1 MFVLKI
7 FSIFAPVLKLKV
19 LFEMKRSLLL
29 LSLLFTTLLVQAQM
43 SDIQVMQYVQREMKN
58 GSSQSQIATKLMQ
71 KGVTMQ
77 QLQRVRSQY
86 EKINGTSAVRSS
98 GSTTDQLTADSR
110 MRESNGAVRV
120 DAEGNELYVQ
130 KVGSSTDEDLE
141 GTATDTRQKV
151 YIPDSV
157 NTINGKRVFG
167 RDIFNNKAL
176 SFEPNMNIATP
187 TSYIV
192 GPGDKVFVDVYGA
205 SQKSEQMEVGPD
217 GSIVVTGYG
226 PIHIAGLSVAAANAK
241 IKQTLGKRYSS
252 SKIRMTLGQTRTI
265 MVNVMGEVMAPG
277 TYTLSAFASV
287 FHALYMAGGVNGLG
301 TLRDIKVFRGGR
313 QIASV
318 DIYDYILNGKLSGNI
333 RLAENDVIMVGPY
346 QNIVDVA
353 GNVKRP
359 MAYEMKKNE
368 SVSTLLKY
376 AGGFTGD
383 AYKKAVRVN
392 RTAGEQYSVY
402 NINEFDM
409 SSFRLQ
415 DGDSVTVGGNLRRY
429 ENMVEIDGAVFRPG
443 QYSLG
448 GNVTTVK
455 SLIEQAD
462 GLTEDAF
469 AGRGVLHRMKED
481 RTRRVISLD
490 IQGIL
495 NGTVAD
501 VPLENE
507 DVLTIASKQEK
518 TNERTVTIFGEVMF
532 PATYEYADDESIED
546 LIIQAGGLT
555 DAASTVKVDVSR
567 RMIDPKATEDSREV
581 AQTFTFTLKDG
592 FVVDGSKDFVLQPY
606 DEVYVRKSPG
616 YMAQRNVTVEGEVL
630 FAGTY
635 PLSHK
640 NQRLSEVVKAA
651 GGVTKEAYIRGARIE
666 RPMNDD
672 EKFRLNRI
680 LQLAKVQSGAGFDA
694 GKVDQDSVY
703 YVAIELD
710 KALANPGSDDDV
722 VLREGDRIIVPEF
735 SGTVKIDGNVMY
747 PNTASYSSGK
757 SYKWYVKNQAGGFGM
772 GAKKSRAFILY
783 QNGAVKKA
791 SGAKIEPGCEIFV
804 PSKTR
809 SANDKISM
817 IANLGTSLATMVT
830 MLATVTNLIKTF

>member
-1 MFVLKI
+1 
-7 FSIFAPVLKLKV
+7 
-19 LFEMKRSLLL
+19 MKRTLLVLSLLL
-29 LSLLFTTLLVQAQM
+29 TTLLTQAQM

-86 EKINGTSAVRSS
+86 EKLNGTSAVRSS

-130 KVGSSTDEDLE
+130 KVGSSNTDEDMLE
-141 GTATDTRQKV
+141 NSTLSDRQKV

-167 RDIFNNKAL
+167 RDIFNQKAL

-192 GPGDKVFVDVYGA
+192 GPGDKVFVDVYGG

-287 FHALYMAGGVNGLG
+287 FHALYMAGGVNSLG

-346 QNIVDVA
+346 QNIVDVT

-359 MAYEMKKNE
+359 MAYEMKKDE
-368 SVSTLLKY
+368 SIATLIKY

-392 RTAGEQYSVY
+392 RTAGEKYSVY
-402 NINEFDM
+402 NVNEFDM
-409 SSFRLQ
+409 SSFRVQ
-415 DGDSVTVGGNLRRY
+415 DGDSVTVGANLPRY
-429 ENMVEIDGAVFRPG
+429 ENMVEIAGAVFRPG

-507 DVLTIASKQEK
+507 DVLTIAAKQEK
-518 TNERTVTIFGEVMF
+518 MNERTVTIFGEVMF

-581 AQTFTFTLKDG
+581 AQTFSFTLKDG

-616 YMAQRNVTVEGEVL
+616 YMPQRNVTVEGEVL

-635 PLSHK
+635 PLAHK
-640 NQRLSEVVKAA
+640 NQRLSEVIKAA

-680 LQLAKVQSGAGFDA
+680 LQLAKVQSGAGFDSN
-694 GKVDQDSVY
+694 KVDQDSVY

-747 PNTASYSSGK
+747 PNTASYSAGK
-757 SYKWYVKNQAGGFGM
+757 SYKWYVRNQAGGFGM

>member
-1 MFVLKI
+1 
-7 FSIFAPVLKLKV
+7 
-19 LFEMKRSLLL
+19 MKRTLLVF
-29 LSLLFTTLLVQAQM
+29 SLLFCVLYSQAQSM
-43 SDIQVMQYVQREMKN
+43 SDTQVMQYVQRELKN

-86 EKINGTSAVRSS
+86 EKMNGTSAVRSS
-98 GSTTDQLTADSR
+98 GSSSDQLTADSR
-110 MRESNGAVRV
+110 MRESNGAMR
-120 DAEGNELYVQ
+120 AEISSNTMSGSMGSSMGTLMGNEMYMQ
-130 KVGSSTDEDLE
+130 RMMGSYGTDEYNIS
-141 GTATDTRQKV
+141 TSSNRQLV
-151 YIPDSV
+151 YIPDTID

-167 RDIFNNKAL
+167 RDIFNQKSL

-187 TSYIV
+187 TSYVV
-192 GPGDKVFVDVYGA
+192 GPGDKVFVDIYGG
-205 SQKSEQMEVGPD
+205 SQKSEQMQVGPD
-217 GSIVVTGYG
+217 GTIVVSGYG
-226 PIHIAGLSVAAANAK
+226 PIHIAGLTVSAANAK

-252 SKIRMTLGQTRTI
+252 SQIRLTLGQTRTI
-265 MVNVMGEVMAPG
+265 MVNVMGEVRAPG

-318 DIYDYILNGKLSGNI
+318 DIYDYILNGKLAGNI

-353 GNVKRP
+353 GNIKRP

-368 SVSTLLKY
+368 SVATLLKY

-383 AYKKAVRVN
+383 AYKKSIRVN
-392 RTAGEQYSVY
+392 RTAGDKYSVY
-402 NINEFDM
+402 NVNEFDM
-409 SSFRLQ
+409 SSFRVQ
-415 DGDSVTVGGNLRRY
+415 DGDSVTVDANLPRY
-429 ENMVEIDGAVFRPG
+429 ENMVEVTGAVFRPG

-448 GNVTTVK
+448 GNITTVK

-469 AGRGVLHRMKED
+469 VGHAVLHRMKED

-490 IQGIL
+490 IKGIL

-507 DVLTIASKQEK
+507 DVLTIAAKQEK
-518 TNERTVTIFGEVMF
+518 TNQRTVTIFGEVMF
-532 PATYEYADDESIED
+532 PDTYEYAEDESLED

-581 AQTFTFTLKDG
+581 AKTFSFTLKDG

-616 YMAQRNVTVEGEVL
+616 YMPQRNVSVEGEVL
-630 FAGTY
+630 FAGNY

-640 NQRLSEVVKAA
+640 NQRLSEVIKAA
-651 GGVTKEAYIRGARIE
+651 GGVTKEAYVRGARIE

-722 VLREGDRIIVPEF
+722 VLREGDRIVVPEF

-747 PNTASYSSGK
+747 PNTASYTAGK
-757 SYKWYVKNQAGGFGM
+757 SYRWYVKNQAGGFGM

-791 SGAKIEPGCEIFV
+791 NGAKIEPGCEIFV

-809 SANDKISM
+809 STNEKIGM

>member
-1 MFVLKI
+1 
-7 FSIFAPVLKLKV
+7 
-19 LFEMKRSLLL
+19 MKRSLLV
-29 LSLLFTTLLVQAQM
+29 LSLMLCTLLASAQSM
-43 SDIQVMQYVQREMKN
+43 SDTQVMQYVQREMKN
-58 GSSQSQIATKLMQ
+58 GASQSQIATKLMQ

-86 EKINGTSAVRSS
+86 EKLNGTSAVRSS

-110 MRESNGAVRV
+110 MRSSNGAVRV

-130 KVGSSTDEDLE
+130 KVGSTDADGE
-141 GTATDTRQKV
+141 TASIENRQKI

-167 RDIFNNKAL
+167 RDIFNQKAL

-192 GPGDKVFVDVYGA
+192 GPGDKVFVDVYGG

-252 SKIRMTLGQTRTI
+252 SQVRMTLGQTRTI

-346 QNIVDVA
+346 HNIVDVA

-368 SVSTLLKY
+368 SIATLLKY

-402 NINEFDM
+402 NVNEFDM

-415 DGDSVTVGGNLRRY
+415 DGDSVTVSGNLRRY
-429 ENMVEIDGAVFRPG
+429 ENMVEIAGAVFRPG

-469 AGRGVLHRMKED
+469 AGRGVLHRMKQD

-490 IQGIL
+490 ILGIL

-581 AQTFTFTLKDG
+581 AQTFSFTLKDG

-616 YMAQRNVTVEGEVL
+616 YMPQRNVTVEGEVL

-635 PLSHK
+635 PLAHK

-680 LQLAKVQSGAGFDA
+680 LQLAKVQSGAGFDSN
-694 GKVDQDSVY
+694 KVDQDSVY

-710 KALANPGSDDDV
+710 KALANPGSDYDV

-757 SYKWYVKNQAGGFGM
+757 SYKWYVRNQAGGFGM

>member
-1 MFVLKI
+1 
-7 FSIFAPVLKLKV
+7 
-19 LFEMKRSLLL
+19 
-29 LSLLFTTLLVQAQM
+29 M
-43 SDIQVMQYVQREMKN
+43 SDIQVMQYVQRESKN
-58 GSSQSQIATKLMQ
+58 GASQSQIATKLMQ

-86 EKINGTSAVRSS
+86 EKMNGTSAVRSS

-130 KVGSSTDEDLE
+130 KVGTSTDADGE
-141 GTATDTRQKV
+141 TATVENRQKV

-192 GPGDKVFVDVYGA
+192 GPGDKVFVDVYGG

-313 QIASV
+313 QIAAV

-368 SVSTLLKY
+368 SIATLLKY

-402 NINEFDM
+402 NVNEFDM

-415 DGDSVTVGGNLRRY
+415 DGDSVTVSGNLRRY
-429 ENMVEIDGAVFRPG
+429 ENMVEIAGAVFRPG

-581 AQTFTFTLKDG
+581 AQTFSFTLKDG
-592 FVVDGSKDFVLQPY
+592 LVVDGSKDFVLQPY

-616 YMAQRNVTVEGEVL
+616 YMPQRNVTVEGEVL

-635 PLSHK
+635 PLAHK

-710 KALANPGSDDDV
+710 KALANPGSDYDV

>member
-1 MFVLKI
+1 
-7 FSIFAPVLKLKV
+7 
-19 LFEMKRSLLL
+19 MKRSLLV
-29 LSLLFTTLLVQAQM
+29 LSLLLTTLLVQAQM
-43 SDIQVMQYVQREMKN
+43 SDIQVMQYVQRESKN
-58 GSSQSQIATKLMQ
+58 GASQSQIATKLMQ

-86 EKINGTSAVRSS
+86 EKLNGTSAVRSS

-130 KVGSSTDEDLE
+130 KIGSGNTDEDMLE
-141 GTATDTRQKV
+141 NSNLSNRQQV

-192 GPGDKVFVDVYGA
+192 GPGDKVFVDVYGG

-287 FHALYMAGGVNGLG
+287 FHALYMAGGVNSLG

-368 SVSTLLKY
+368 SIATLLKY

-402 NINEFDM
+402 NVNEFDM

-415 DGDSVTVGGNLRRY
+415 DGDSVTVSGNLRRY
-429 ENMVEIDGAVFRPG
+429 ENMVEIAGAVFRPG

-518 TNERTVTIFGEVMF
+518 TNERTITIFGEVMF

-581 AQTFTFTLKDG
+581 AQTFSFTLKDG
-592 FVVDGSKDFVLQPY
+592 LVVDGSKDFVLQPY

-616 YMAQRNVTVEGEVL
+616 YMPQRNVTVEGEVL

-635 PLSHK
+635 PLAHK

-666 RPMNDD
+666 RPMNAD

-694 GKVDQDSVY
+694 NKVDQDSVY

>member
-1 MFVLKI
+1 
-7 FSIFAPVLKLKV
+7 
-19 LFEMKRSLLL
+19 MKRSLLV
-29 LSLLFTTLLVQAQM
+29 LSLLLTTLLVQAQM

-86 EKINGTSAVRSS
+86 EKMNGTSAVRSS

-130 KVGSSTDEDLE
+130 KVGSSSTDEDMLDNS
-141 GTATDTRQKV
+141 TLSNRQQV

-187 TSYIV
+187 SSYIV
-192 GPGDKVFVDVYGA
+192 GPGDKVFVDVYGG

-287 FHALYMAGGVNGLG
+287 FHALYMAGGVNSLG

-368 SVSTLLKY
+368 SIATLLKY

-402 NINEFDM
+402 NVNEFDM

-415 DGDSVTVGGNLRRY
+415 DGDSVTVSGNLRRY
-429 ENMVEIDGAVFRPG
+429 ENMVEIAGAVFRPG

-469 AGRGVLHRMKED
+469 AGRGVLHRMKDD

-581 AQTFTFTLKDG
+581 AQTFSFTLKDG
-592 FVVDGSKDFVLQPY
+592 LVVDGSKDFVLQPY

-616 YMAQRNVTVEGEVL
+616 YMPQRNVTVEGEVL

-635 PLSHK
+635 PLAHK

-666 RPMNDD
+666 RPMNAD

-694 GKVDQDSVY
+694 NKVDQDSVY

-757 SYKWYVKNQAGGFGM
+757 SYKWYVRNQAGGFGM

>member
-1 MFVLKI
+1 
-7 FSIFAPVLKLKV
+7 
-19 LFEMKRSLLL
+19 MKRSLLV
-29 LSLLFTTLLVQAQM
+29 LSLLLTTLLVQAQM
-43 SDIQVMQYVQREMKN
+43 SDIQVMQYVQRESKN
-58 GSSQSQIATKLMQ
+58 GASQSQIATKLMQ

-86 EKINGTSAVRSS
+86 EKMNGTSAVRSS

-130 KVGSSTDEDLE
+130 KIGSSNTDEDMLE
-141 GTATDTRQKV
+141 NSNLSNRQQV

-192 GPGDKVFVDVYGA
+192 GPGDKVFVDVYGG

-287 FHALYMAGGVNGLG
+287 FHALYMAGGVNSLG

-368 SVSTLLKY
+368 SIATLLKY

-402 NINEFDM
+402 NVNEFDM

-415 DGDSVTVGGNLRRY
+415 DGDSVTVSGNLRRY
-429 ENMVEIDGAVFRPG
+429 ENMVEITGAVFRPG

-469 AGRGVLHRMKED
+469 AGRGVLHRMKQD

-518 TNERTVTIFGEVMF
+518 TNERTITIFGEVMF

-581 AQTFTFTLKDG
+581 AQTFSFTLKDG
-592 FVVDGSKDFVLQPY
+592 LVVDGSKDFVLQPY

-616 YMAQRNVTVEGEVL
+616 YMPQRNVTVEGEVL

-635 PLSHK
+635 PLAHK

-666 RPMNDD
+666 RPMNAD

-694 GKVDQDSVY
+694 NKVDQDSVY

>member
-1 MFVLKI
+1 
-7 FSIFAPVLKLKV
+7 
-19 LFEMKRSLLL
+19 MKRTLLVLSLLL
-29 LSLLFTTLLVQAQM
+29 TTLLTQAQM

-86 EKINGTSAVRSS
+86 EKLNGTSAVRSS

-130 KVGSSTDEDLE
+130 KVGSSNTDEDMLE
-141 GTATDTRQKV
+141 NSTLSDRQKV

-192 GPGDKVFVDVYGA
+192 GPGDKVFVDVYGG

-287 FHALYMAGGVNGLG
+287 FHALYMAGGVNSLG

-346 QNIVDVA
+346 QNIVDVT

-368 SVSTLLKY
+368 SIATLIKY

-392 RTAGEQYSVY
+392 RTAGEKYSVY
-402 NINEFDM
+402 NVNEFDM
-409 SSFRLQ
+409 SSFRVQ
-415 DGDSVTVGGNLRRY
+415 DGDSVTVGANLPRY
-429 ENMVEIDGAVFRPG
+429 ENMVEIAGAVFRPG

-507 DVLTIASKQEK
+507 DVLTIAAKQEK
-518 TNERTVTIFGEVMF
+518 MNERTVTIFGEVMF

-581 AQTFTFTLKDG
+581 AQTFSFTLKDG

-616 YMAQRNVTVEGEVL
+616 YMPQRNVTVEGEVL

-635 PLSHK
+635 PLAHK
-640 NQRLSEVVKAA
+640 NQRLSEVIKAA

-680 LQLAKVQSGAGFDA
+680 LQLAKVQSGAGFDSN
-694 GKVDQDSVY
+694 KVDQDSVY

-747 PNTASYSSGK
+747 PNTASYSAGK
-757 SYKWYVKNQAGGFGM
+757 SYKWYVRNQAGGFGM

>member
-1 MFVLKI
+1 
-7 FSIFAPVLKLKV
+7 
-19 LFEMKRSLLL
+19 MKRTLLVF
-29 LSLLFTTLLVQAQM
+29 SLLFCVLYSQAQSM
-43 SDIQVMQYVQREMKN
+43 SDTQVMQYVQRELKN

-86 EKINGTSAVRSS
+86 EKMNGTSAVRSS
-98 GSTTDQLTADSR
+98 GSSSDQLTADSR
-110 MRESNGAVRV
+110 MRESNGAMR
-120 DAEGNELYVQ
+120 AEISSNTMGGSMGSSMGTLMGNEMYMQ
-130 KVGSSTDEDLE
+130 RMMGSYGTDEYNIS
-141 GTATDTRQKV
+141 TSSNRQLV
-151 YIPDSV
+151 YIPDTID

-167 RDIFNNKAL
+167 RDIFNQKSL

-187 TSYIV
+187 TSYVV
-192 GPGDKVFVDVYGA
+192 GPGDKVFVDIYGG
-205 SQKSEQMEVGPD
+205 SQKSEQMQVGPD
-217 GSIVVTGYG
+217 GTIVVSGYG
-226 PIHIAGLSVAAANAK
+226 PIHIAGLTVGAANAK

-252 SKIRMTLGQTRTI
+252 SQIRLTLGQTRTI
-265 MVNVMGEVMAPG
+265 MVNVMGEVRAPG

-318 DIYDYILNGKLSGNI
+318 DIYDYILNGKLAGNI

-353 GNVKRP
+353 GNIKRP

-368 SVSTLLKY
+368 SVATLLKY

-383 AYKKAVRVN
+383 AYKKSIRVN
-392 RTAGEQYSVY
+392 RTAGDKYSVY
-402 NINEFDM
+402 NVNEFDM
-409 SSFRLQ
+409 NSFRVQ
-415 DGDSVTVGGNLRRY
+415 DGDSVTVDANLPRY
-429 ENMVEIDGAVFRPG
+429 ENMVEITGAVFRPG

-448 GNVTTVK
+448 GNITTVK

-469 AGRGVLHRMKED
+469 VGHAVLHRMKED

-490 IQGIL
+490 IKGIL
-495 NGTVAD
+495 DGTVAD

-507 DVLTIASKQEK
+507 DVLTIAAKQEK
-518 TNERTVTIFGEVMF
+518 TNQRTVTIFGEVMF
-532 PATYEYADDESIED
+532 PDTYEYAEDESLED

-581 AQTFTFTLKDG
+581 AKTFSFTLKDG

-616 YMAQRNVTVEGEVL
+616 YMPQRNVSVEGEVL
-630 FAGTY
+630 FAGNY

-640 NQRLSEVVKAA
+640 NQRLSEVIKAA
-651 GGVTKEAYIRGARIE
+651 GGVTKEAYVRGARIE

-722 VLREGDRIIVPEF
+722 VLREGDRIVVPEF

-747 PNTASYSSGK
+747 PNTASYTAGK
-757 SYKWYVKNQAGGFGM
+757 SYRWYVKNQAGGFGM

-791 SGAKIEPGCEIFV
+791 NGAKIEPGCEIFV

-809 SANDKISM
+809 STNEKIGM

>member
-1 MFVLKI
+1 M
-7 FSIFAPVLKLKV
+7 
-19 LFEMKRSLLL
+19 
-29 LSLLFTTLLVQAQM
+29 
-43 SDIQVMQYVQREMKN
+43 
-58 GSSQSQIATKLMQ
+58 
-71 KGVTMQ
+71 
-77 QLQRVRSQY
+77 RSQY
-86 EKINGTSAVRSS
+86 EKMNGTSAVRSS

-130 KVGSSTDEDLE
+130 KVGSSSDEDLE

-192 GPGDKVFVDVYGA
+192 GPGDKVFVDVYGG

-287 FHALYMAGGVNGLG
+287 FHALYMAGGVNSLG

-368 SVSTLLKY
+368 SIATLLKY

-402 NINEFDM
+402 NVNEFDM

-415 DGDSVTVGGNLRRY
+415 DGDSVTVSGNLRRY
-429 ENMVEIDGAVFRPG
+429 ENMVEITGAVFRPG

-581 AQTFTFTLKDG
+581 AQTFSFTLKDG
-592 FVVDGSKDFVLQPY
+592 LVVDGSKDFVLQPY

-616 YMAQRNVTVEGEVL
+616 YMPQRNVTVEGEVL

-635 PLSHK
+635 PLAHK

-666 RPMNDD
+666 RPMNAD

-694 GKVDQDSVY
+694 NKVDQDSVY

-735 SGTVKIDGNVMY
+735 SGTVKIEGNVMY

-757 SYKWYVKNQAGGFGM
+757 SYKWYVRNQAGGFGM

>member
-1 MFVLKI
+1 
-7 FSIFAPVLKLKV
+7 
-19 LFEMKRSLLL
+19 MKRTLLVLSLLL
-29 LSLLFTTLLVQAQM
+29 TTLLTQAQM

-86 EKINGTSAVRSS
+86 EKLNGTSAVRSS

-130 KVGSSTDEDLE
+130 KVGSSNTDEDMLE
-141 GTATDTRQKV
+141 NSTLSDRQKV

-167 RDIFNNKAL
+167 RDIFNQKAL

-192 GPGDKVFVDVYGA
+192 GPGDKVFVDVYGG

-217 GSIVVTGYG
+217 GTIVVTGFG
-226 PIHIAGLSVAAANAK
+226 PIHIAGLSVSAANAK

-287 FHALYMAGGVNGLG
+287 FHALYMAGGVNSLG

-346 QNIVDVA
+346 QNIVDVT

-368 SVSTLLKY
+368 SIATLIKY

-392 RTAGEQYSVY
+392 RTAGEKYSVY
-402 NINEFDM
+402 NVNEFDM
-409 SSFRLQ
+409 SSFRVQ
-415 DGDSVTVGGNLRRY
+415 DGDSVTVGANLPRY
-429 ENMVEIDGAVFRPG
+429 ENMVEIAGAVFRPG

-507 DVLTIASKQEK
+507 DVLTIAAKQEK
-518 TNERTVTIFGEVMF
+518 MNERTVTIFGEVMF

-581 AQTFTFTLKDG
+581 AQTFSFTLKDG

-616 YMAQRNVTVEGEVL
+616 YMPQRNVTVEGEVL

-635 PLSHK
+635 PLAHK
-640 NQRLSEVVKAA
+640 NQRLSEVIKAA

-680 LQLAKVQSGAGFDA
+680 LQLAKVQSGAGFDSN
-694 GKVDQDSVY
+694 KVDQDSVY

-747 PNTASYSSGK
+747 PNTASYSAGK
-757 SYKWYVKNQAGGFGM
+757 SYKWYVRNQAGGFGM

>member
-1 MFVLKI
+1 
-7 FSIFAPVLKLKV
+7 
-19 LFEMKRSLLL
+19 MKRSLLV
-29 LSLLFTTLLVQAQM
+29 LSLLLITLLVQAQM
-43 SDIQVMQYVQREMKN
+43 SDIQVMQYVQRESKN
-58 GSSQSQIATKLMQ
+58 GASQSQIATKLMQ

-86 EKINGTSAVRSS
+86 EKMNGTSAVRSS

-130 KVGSSTDEDLE
+130 KIGSSNTDEDMLE
-141 GTATDTRQKV
+141 NSNLSNRQQV

-167 RDIFNNKAL
+167 RDIFNKKAL

-192 GPGDKVFVDVYGA
+192 GPGDKVFVDVYGG

-287 FHALYMAGGVNGLG
+287 FHALYMAGGVNSLG

-368 SVSTLLKY
+368 SIATLLKY

-402 NINEFDM
+402 NVNEFDM

-415 DGDSVTVGGNLRRY
+415 DGDSVTVSGNLRRY
-429 ENMVEIDGAVFRPG
+429 ENMVEIAGAVFRPG

-581 AQTFTFTLKDG
+581 AQTFSFTLKDG
-592 FVVDGSKDFVLQPY
+592 LVVDGSKDFVLQPY

-616 YMAQRNVTVEGEVL
+616 YMPQRNVTVEGEVL

-635 PLSHK
+635 PLAHK

-666 RPMNDD
+666 RPMNAD

-694 GKVDQDSVY
+694 NKVDQDSVY

-757 SYKWYVKNQAGGFGM
+757 SYKWYVRNQAGGFGM

>member
-1 MFVLKI
+1 
-7 FSIFAPVLKLKV
+7 
-19 LFEMKRSLLL
+19 MKRSLLV
-29 LSLLFTTLLVQAQM
+29 LSLMLCTLLASAQSM
-43 SDIQVMQYVQREMKN
+43 SDTQVMQYVQREMKN
-58 GSSQSQIATKLMQ
+58 GASQSQIATKLMQ

-86 EKINGTSAVRSS
+86 EKLNGTSAVRSS

-110 MRESNGAVRV
+110 MRESNGAQRV
-120 DAEGNELYVQ
+120 DADGNALYVQ
-130 KVGSSTDEDLE
+130 KVGSSSDEDELD
-141 GTATDTRQKV
+141 GSTLSTRQQV
-151 YIPDSV
+151 YIPDTV
-157 NTINGKRVFG
+157 NNTINGKKVFG

-192 GPGDKVFVDVYGA
+192 GPGDKVFVDVYGG

-217 GSIVVTGYG
+217 GTIVVTGYG
-226 PIHIAGLSVAAANAK
+226 PIHIAGLSVNAANAK

-252 SKIRMTLGQTRTI
+252 SQIRMTLGQTRTI
-265 MVNVMGEVMAPG
+265 MVNVMGEVVAPG

-353 GNVKRP
+353 GFVKRP

-368 SVSTLLKY
+368 SISTLLKY

-383 AYKKAVRVN
+383 AYKKSVRIN
-392 RTAGEQYSVY
+392 RTAGEKYSVY
-402 NINEFDM
+402 NVNEFDM

-415 DGDSVTVGGNLRRY
+415 DGDSVTVSGNLRRY
-429 ENMVEIDGAVFRPG
+429 ENMVEVAGAVFRPG

-448 GNVTTVK
+448 GSVTTVK

-462 GLTEDAF
+462 GLTEEAF
-469 AGRGVLHRMKED
+469 EGRAVLHRMKSD

-490 IQGIL
+490 LKGIMD
-495 NGTVAD
+495 GTVAD

-507 DVLTIASKQEK
+507 DVLTIGTKQEK
-518 TNERTVTIFGEVMF
+518 SNERTVTIFGEVQF

-555 DAASTVKVDVSR
+555 DAASTIKVDVSR

-581 AQTFTFTLKDG
+581 AKTFSFTLKDG
-592 FVVDGSKDFVLQPY
+592 LIVDGTKDFVLQPY

-616 YMAQRNVTVEGEVL
+616 YMPQRNVTVMGEVL

-640 NQRLSEVVKAA
+640 NQRLSEVIKAA
-651 GGVTKEAYIRGARIE
+651 GGVTKEAFIRGARIE
-666 RPMNDD
+666 RPMNED

-680 LQLAKVQSGAGFDA
+680 LQLANVQSGAGFDA
-694 GKVDQDSVY
+694 SKVGQDSVY
-703 YVAIELD
+703 YVATELD
-710 KALANPGSDDDV
+710 KALENPGSDYDI
-722 VLREGDRIIVPEF
+722 VLREGDRIVVPEF
-735 SGTVKIDGNVMY
+735 NGTVKIDGNVMY
-747 PNTASYSSGK
+747 PNTASYSAGK

-804 PSKTR
+804 PSKTK
-809 SANDKISM
+809 SASDKISM

>member
-1 MFVLKI
+1 
-7 FSIFAPVLKLKV
+7 
-19 LFEMKRSLLL
+19 MKRTLLVLSLLL
-29 LSLLFTTLLVQAQM
+29 TTLLTQAQM

-86 EKINGTSAVRSS
+86 EKLNGTSAVRSS
-98 GSTTDQLTADSR
+98 GSITDQLTADSR

-130 KVGSSTDEDLE
+130 KVGSSNTDEDMLE
-141 GTATDTRQKV
+141 NSTLSDRQKV

-192 GPGDKVFVDVYGA
+192 GPGDKVFVDVYGG

-287 FHALYMAGGVNGLG
+287 FHALYMAGGVNSLG

-346 QNIVDVA
+346 QNIVDVT

-368 SVSTLLKY
+368 SIATLIKY

-392 RTAGEQYSVY
+392 RTAGEKYSVY
-402 NINEFDM
+402 NVNEFDM
-409 SSFRLQ
+409 SSFRVQ
-415 DGDSVTVGGNLRRY
+415 DGDSVTVGANLPRY
-429 ENMVEIDGAVFRPG
+429 ENMVEIAGAVFRPG

-507 DVLTIASKQEK
+507 DVLTIAAKQEK
-518 TNERTVTIFGEVMF
+518 MNERTVTIFGEVMF

-581 AQTFTFTLKDG
+581 AQTFSFTLKDG

-616 YMAQRNVTVEGEVL
+616 YMPQRNVTVEGEVL

-635 PLSHK
+635 PLAHK
-640 NQRLSEVVKAA
+640 NQRLSEVIKAA

-680 LQLAKVQSGAGFDA
+680 LQLAKVQSGAGFDSN
-694 GKVDQDSVY
+694 KVDQDSVY

-747 PNTASYSSGK
+747 PNTASYSAGK
-757 SYKWYVKNQAGGFGM
+757 SYKWYVRNQAGGFGM

>member
-1 MFVLKI
+1 
-7 FSIFAPVLKLKV
+7 
-19 LFEMKRSLLL
+19 
-29 LSLLFTTLLVQAQM
+29 M
-43 SDIQVMQYVQREMKN
+43 SDIQVMQYVQRESKN
-58 GSSQSQIATKLMQ
+58 GASQSQIATKLMQ

-86 EKINGTSAVRSS
+86 EKMNGTSAVRSS

-192 GPGDKVFVDVYGA
+192 GPGDKVFVDVYGG

-346 QNIVDVA
+346 QNIVDVT

-368 SVSTLLKY
+368 SIATLLKY

-383 AYKKAVRVN
+383 AYKKTVRVN

-402 NINEFDM
+402 NVNEFDM

-415 DGDSVTVGGNLRRY
+415 DGDSVTVSGNLRRY
-429 ENMVEIDGAVFRPG
+429 ENMVEIAGAVFRPG

-581 AQTFTFTLKDG
+581 AQTFSFTLKDG
-592 FVVDGSKDFVLQPY
+592 LVVDGSKDFVLQPY

-616 YMAQRNVTVEGEVL
+616 YMPQRNVTVEGEVL

-635 PLSHK
+635 PLAHK

-666 RPMNDD
+666 RPMNAD

-694 GKVDQDSVY
+694 NKVDQDSVY

-757 SYKWYVKNQAGGFGM
+757 SYKWYVRNQAGGFGM

>member
-1 MFVLKI
+1 
-7 FSIFAPVLKLKV
+7 
-19 LFEMKRSLLL
+19 
-29 LSLLFTTLLVQAQM
+29 
-43 SDIQVMQYVQREMKN
+43 
-58 GSSQSQIATKLMQ
+58 
-71 KGVTMQ
+71 
-77 QLQRVRSQY
+77 
-86 EKINGTSAVRSS
+86 
-98 GSTTDQLTADSR
+98 
-110 MRESNGAVRV
+110 
-120 DAEGNELYVQ
+120 
-130 KVGSSTDEDLE
+130 
-141 GTATDTRQKV
+141 
-151 YIPDSV
+151 
-157 NTINGKRVFG
+157 
-167 RDIFNNKAL
+167 
-176 SFEPNMNIATP
+176 
-187 TSYIV
+187 
-192 GPGDKVFVDVYGA
+192 
-205 SQKSEQMEVGPD
+205 
-217 GSIVVTGYG
+217 
-226 PIHIAGLSVAAANAK
+226 
-241 IKQTLGKRYSS
+241 
-252 SKIRMTLGQTRTI
+252 
-265 MVNVMGEVMAPG
+265 MGEVMAPG

-287 FHALYMAGGVNGLG
+287 FHALYMAGGVNSLG

-346 QNIVDVA
+346 QNIVDVT

-368 SVSTLLKY
+368 SIATLIKY

-392 RTAGEQYSVY
+392 RTAGEKYSVY
-402 NINEFDM
+402 NVNEFDM
-409 SSFRLQ
+409 SSFRVQ
-415 DGDSVTVGGNLRRY
+415 DGDSVTVGANLPRY
-429 ENMVEIDGAVFRPG
+429 ENMVEIAGAVFRPG

-507 DVLTIASKQEK
+507 DVLTIAAKQEK
-518 TNERTVTIFGEVMF
+518 MNERTVTIFGEVMF

-581 AQTFTFTLKDG
+581 AQTFSFTLKDG

-616 YMAQRNVTVEGEVL
+616 YMPQRNVTVEGEVL

-635 PLSHK
+635 PLAHK
-640 NQRLSEVVKAA
+640 NQRLSEVIKAA

-680 LQLAKVQSGAGFDA
+680 LQLAKVQSGAGFDSN
-694 GKVDQDSVY
+694 KVDQDSVY

-747 PNTASYSSGK
+747 PNTASYSAGK
-757 SYKWYVKNQAGGFGM
+757 SYKWYVRNQAGGFGM

>member
-1 MFVLKI
+1 
-7 FSIFAPVLKLKV
+7 
-19 LFEMKRSLLL
+19 MKRTLLVLSLLL
-29 LSLLFTTLLVQAQM
+29 TTLLTQAQM

-86 EKINGTSAVRSS
+86 EKLNGTSAVRSS

-130 KVGSSTDEDLE
+130 KVGSSNTDEDMLE
-141 GTATDTRQKV
+141 NSTLSDRQKV

-167 RDIFNNKAL
+167 RDIFNQKAL

-192 GPGDKVFVDVYGA
+192 GPGDKVFVDVYGG

-287 FHALYMAGGVNGLG
+287 FHALYMAGGVNSLG

-346 QNIVDVA
+346 QNIVDVT

-359 MAYEMKKNE
+359 MAYEMKKDE
-368 SVSTLLKY
+368 SIATLIKY

-392 RTAGEQYSVY
+392 RTAGEKYSVY
-402 NINEFDM
+402 NVNEFDM
-409 SSFRLQ
+409 SSFRVQ
-415 DGDSVTVGGNLRRY
+415 DGDSVTVGANLPRY
-429 ENMVEIDGAVFRPG
+429 ENMVEIAGAVFRPG

-507 DVLTIASKQEK
+507 DVLTIAAKQEK
-518 TNERTVTIFGEVMF
+518 MNERTVTIFGEVMF

-581 AQTFTFTLKDG
+581 AQTFSFTLKDG

-616 YMAQRNVTVEGEVL
+616 YMPQRNVSVEGEVL
-630 FAGTY
+630 FAGNY
-635 PLSHK
+635 PLTRK
-640 NQRLSEVVKAA
+640 NQRLSEVIKAA

-680 LQLAKVQSGAGFDA
+680 LQLAKVQSGAGFDSN
-694 GKVDQDSVY
+694 KVDQDSVY

-747 PNTASYSSGK
+747 PNTASYSAGK
-757 SYKWYVKNQAGGFGM
+757 SYKWYVRNQAGGFGM

>member
-1 MFVLKI
+1 
-7 FSIFAPVLKLKV
+7 
-19 LFEMKRSLLL
+19 MKRTLLVLSLLL
-29 LSLLFTTLLVQAQM
+29 TTLLTQAQM

-86 EKINGTSAVRSS
+86 EKLNGTSAVRSS

-130 KVGSSTDEDLE
+130 KVGSSNTDEDMLE
-141 GTATDTRQKV
+141 NSTLSDRQKV

-167 RDIFNNKAL
+167 RDIFNQKAL

-192 GPGDKVFVDVYGA
+192 GPGDKVFVDVYGG

-217 GSIVVTGYG
+217 GTIVVTGFG
-226 PIHIAGLSVAAANAK
+226 PIHIAGLSVSAANAK

-287 FHALYMAGGVNGLG
+287 FHALYMAGGVNSLG

-346 QNIVDVA
+346 QNIVDVT

-368 SVSTLLKY
+368 SIATLIKY

-392 RTAGEQYSVY
+392 RTAGEKYSVY
-402 NINEFDM
+402 NVNEFDM
-409 SSFRLQ
+409 SSFRVQ
-415 DGDSVTVGGNLRRY
+415 DGDSVTVGANLPRY
-429 ENMVEIDGAVFRPG
+429 ENMVEIAGAVFRPG

-507 DVLTIASKQEK
+507 DVLTIAAKQEK
-518 TNERTVTIFGEVMF
+518 MNERTVTIFGEVMF

-581 AQTFTFTLKDG
+581 AQTFSFTLKDG

-616 YMAQRNVTVEGEVL
+616 YMPQRNVTVEGEVL

-635 PLSHK
+635 PLAHK
-640 NQRLSEVVKAA
+640 NQRLSEVIKAA

-680 LQLAKVQSGAGFDA
+680 LQLAKVQSGAGFDSN
-694 GKVDQDSVY
+694 KVDQDSVY

>member
-1 MFVLKI
+1 
-7 FSIFAPVLKLKV
+7 
-19 LFEMKRSLLL
+19 MKRTLLVF
-29 LSLLFTTLLVQAQM
+29 SLLFCVLYSQAQSM
-43 SDIQVMQYVQREMKN
+43 SDTQVMQYVQRELKN

-86 EKINGTSAVRSS
+86 EKMNGTSAVRSS
-98 GSTTDQLTADSR
+98 GSSSDQLTADSR
-110 MRESNGAVRV
+110 MRESNGAMR
-120 DAEGNELYVQ
+120 AEISSNTMGGSMGSSMGTLMGNEMYMQ
-130 KVGSSTDEDLE
+130 RMMGSYGTDEYNIS
-141 GTATDTRQKV
+141 TSSNRQLV
-151 YIPDSV
+151 YIPDTID

-167 RDIFNNKAL
+167 RDIFNQKSL

-187 TSYIV
+187 TSYVV
-192 GPGDKVFVDVYGA
+192 GPGDKVFVDIYGG
-205 SQKSEQMEVGPD
+205 SQKSEQMQVGPD
-217 GSIVVTGYG
+217 GTIVVSGYG
-226 PIHIAGLSVAAANAK
+226 PIHIAGLTVGAANAK

-252 SKIRMTLGQTRTI
+252 SQIRLTLGQTRTI
-265 MVNVMGEVMAPG
+265 MVNVMGEVRAPG

-318 DIYDYILNGKLSGNI
+318 DIYDYILNGKLAGNI

-353 GNVKRP
+353 GNIKRP

-368 SVSTLLKY
+368 SVATLLKY

-383 AYKKAVRVN
+383 AYKKSIRVN
-392 RTAGEQYSVY
+392 RTAGDKYSVY
-402 NINEFDM
+402 NVNEFDM
-409 SSFRLQ
+409 SSFRVQ
-415 DGDSVTVGGNLRRY
+415 DGDSVTVDANLPRY
-429 ENMVEIDGAVFRPG
+429 ENMVEITGAVFRPG

-448 GNVTTVK
+448 GNITTVK

-469 AGRGVLHRMKED
+469 VGHAVLHRMKED

-490 IQGIL
+490 IKGIL
-495 NGTVAD
+495 DGTVAD

-507 DVLTIASKQEK
+507 DVLTIAAKQEK
-518 TNERTVTIFGEVMF
+518 TNQRTVTIFGEVMF
-532 PATYEYADDESIED
+532 PDTYEYAEDESLED

-581 AQTFTFTLKDG
+581 AKTFSFTLKDG

-616 YMAQRNVTVEGEVL
+616 YMPQRNVSVEGEVL
-630 FAGTY
+630 FAGNY

-640 NQRLSEVVKAA
+640 NQRLSEVIKAA
-651 GGVTKEAYIRGARIE
+651 GGVTKEAYVRGARIE

-680 LQLAKVQSGAGFDA
+680 LQLAKVQSGSGFDA

-722 VLREGDRIIVPEF
+722 VLREGDRIVVPEF

-747 PNTASYSSGK
+747 PNTASYTAGK
-757 SYKWYVKNQAGGFGM
+757 SYRWYVKNQAGGFGM

-791 SGAKIEPGCEIFV
+791 NGAKIEPGCEIFV

-809 SANDKISM
+809 STNEKIGM

>member
-1 MFVLKI
+1 
-7 FSIFAPVLKLKV
+7 
-19 LFEMKRSLLL
+19 MKRTLLVLSLLL
-29 LSLLFTTLLVQAQM
+29 TTLLTQAQM
-43 SDIQVMQYVQREMKN
+43 SDIQVMQYVQREMKS

-86 EKINGTSAVRSS
+86 EKLNGTSAVRSS

-130 KVGSSTDEDLE
+130 KVGSSNTDEDMLE
-141 GTATDTRQKV
+141 NSTLSDRQKV

-167 RDIFNNKAL
+167 RDIFNQKAL

-192 GPGDKVFVDVYGA
+192 GPGDKVFVDVYGG

-287 FHALYMAGGVNGLG
+287 FHALYMAGGVNSLG

-346 QNIVDVA
+346 QNIVDVT

-368 SVSTLLKY
+368 SIATLIKY

-392 RTAGEQYSVY
+392 RTAGEKYSVY
-402 NINEFDM
+402 NVNEFDM
-409 SSFRLQ
+409 SSFRVQ
-415 DGDSVTVGGNLRRY
+415 DGDSVTVGANLPRY
-429 ENMVEIDGAVFRPG
+429 ENMVEIAGAVFRPG

-507 DVLTIASKQEK
+507 DVLTIAAKQEK
-518 TNERTVTIFGEVMF
+518 MNERTVTIFGEVMF

-581 AQTFTFTLKDG
+581 AQTFSFTLKDG

-616 YMAQRNVTVEGEVL
+616 YMPQRNVTVEGEVL

-635 PLSHK
+635 PLAHK
-640 NQRLSEVVKAA
+640 NQRLSEVIKAA

-666 RPMNDD
+666 RPMNAD

-694 GKVDQDSVY
+694 NKVDQDSVY

-747 PNTASYSSGK
+747 PNTASYSAGK
-757 SYKWYVKNQAGGFGM
+757 SYKWYVRNQAGGFGM

>member
-1 MFVLKI
+1 
-7 FSIFAPVLKLKV
+7 
-19 LFEMKRSLLL
+19 MKRSLLV
-29 LSLLFTTLLVQAQM
+29 LSLLLTTLLVQAQM
-43 SDIQVMQYVQREMKN
+43 SDIQVMQYVQRESKN
-58 GSSQSQIATKLMQ
+58 GASQSQIATKLMQ

-86 EKINGTSAVRSS
+86 EKMNGTSAVRSS

-130 KVGSSTDEDLE
+130 KVGTSTDADGETTSIE
-141 GTATDTRQKV
+141 NRQKI

-167 RDIFNNKAL
+167 RDIFNQKAL

-192 GPGDKVFVDVYGA
+192 GPGDKVFVDVYGG

-287 FHALYMAGGVNGLG
+287 FHALYMAGGVNSLG

-368 SVSTLLKY
+368 SIATLLKY

-402 NINEFDM
+402 NVNEFDM

-415 DGDSVTVGGNLRRY
+415 DGDSVTVSGNLRRY
-429 ENMVEIDGAVFRPG
+429 ENMVEIAGAVFRPG

-581 AQTFTFTLKDG
+581 AQTFSFTLKDG
-592 FVVDGSKDFVLQPY
+592 LVVDGSKDFVLQPY

-616 YMAQRNVTVEGEVL
+616 YMPQRNVTVEGEVL

-635 PLSHK
+635 PLARK

-680 LQLAKVQSGAGFDA
+680 LQLAKVQSGAGFDSN
-694 GKVDQDSVY
+694 KVDQDSIY

>member
-1 MFVLKI
+1 
-7 FSIFAPVLKLKV
+7 
-19 LFEMKRSLLL
+19 MKRTLLVLSLLL
-29 LSLLFTTLLVQAQM
+29 TTLLTQAQM
-43 SDIQVMQYVQREMKN
+43 SDIQVMQYVQREMKS

-86 EKINGTSAVRSS
+86 EKLNGTSAVRSS

-130 KVGSSTDEDLE
+130 KVGSSNTDEDMLE
-141 GTATDTRQKV
+141 NSTLSDRQKV

-167 RDIFNNKAL
+167 RDIFNQKAL

-187 TSYIV
+187 SSYIV
-192 GPGDKVFVDVYGA
+192 GPGDKVFVDVYGG

-287 FHALYMAGGVNGLG
+287 FHALYMAGGVNSLG

-346 QNIVDVA
+346 QNIVDVT

-368 SVSTLLKY
+368 SIATLIKY

-392 RTAGEQYSVY
+392 RTAGEKYSVY
-402 NINEFDM
+402 NVNEFDM
-409 SSFRLQ
+409 SSFRVQ
-415 DGDSVTVGGNLRRY
+415 DGDSVTVGANLPRY
-429 ENMVEIDGAVFRPG
+429 ENMVEIAGAVFRPG

-507 DVLTIASKQEK
+507 DVLTIAAKQEK
-518 TNERTVTIFGEVMF
+518 MNERTVTIFGEVMF

-581 AQTFTFTLKDG
+581 AQTFSFTLKDG

-616 YMAQRNVTVEGEVL
+616 YMPQRNVTVEGEVL

-635 PLSHK
+635 PLAHK
-640 NQRLSEVVKAA
+640 NQRLSEVIKAA

-680 LQLAKVQSGAGFDA
+680 LQLAKVQSGAGFDSN
-694 GKVDQDSVY
+694 KVDQDSVY

-747 PNTASYSSGK
+747 PNTASYSAGK
-757 SYKWYVKNQAGGFGM
+757 SYKWYVRNQAGGFGM

>member
-1 MFVLKI
+1 
-7 FSIFAPVLKLKV
+7 
-19 LFEMKRSLLL
+19 MKRTLLVLSLLL
-29 LSLLFTTLLVQAQM
+29 TTLLTQAQM

-86 EKINGTSAVRSS
+86 EKLNGTSAVRSS

-130 KVGSSTDEDLE
+130 KVGSSNTDEDMLE
-141 GTATDTRQKV
+141 NSTLSDRQKV

-167 RDIFNNKAL
+167 RDIFNQKAL

-192 GPGDKVFVDVYGA
+192 GPGDKVFVDVYGG

-217 GSIVVTGYG
+217 GTIVVTGFG
-226 PIHIAGLSVAAANAK
+226 PIHIAGLSVSAANAK

-287 FHALYMAGGVNGLG
+287 FHALYMAGGVNSLG

-346 QNIVDVA
+346 QNIVDVT

-368 SVSTLLKY
+368 SIATLIKY

-392 RTAGEQYSVY
+392 RTAGEKYSVY
-402 NINEFDM
+402 NVNEFDM
-409 SSFRLQ
+409 SSFRVQ
-415 DGDSVTVGGNLRRY
+415 DGDSVTVGANLPRY
-429 ENMVEIDGAVFRPG
+429 ENMVEIAGAVFRPG

-507 DVLTIASKQEK
+507 DVLTIAAKQEK
-518 TNERTVTIFGEVMF
+518 MNERTVTIFGEVMF

-581 AQTFTFTLKDG
+581 AQTFSFTLKDG

-616 YMAQRNVTVEGEVL
+616 YMPQRNVTVEGEVL

-635 PLSHK
+635 PLAHK
-640 NQRLSEVVKAA
+640 NQRLSEVIKAA

-680 LQLAKVQSGAGFDA
+680 LQLAKVQSGAGFDSN
-694 GKVDQDSVY
+694 KVDQDSVY

-804 PSKTR
+804 PSKIR